1 MLTHTL
7 INTQT
12 LNTLVE
18 SLQHAINLRSYSFTH
33 TQSQVAI
40 DAAQIAITNPIK
52 PQVVCNIT
60 GGVLQGASSNY
71 PVDIYGL
78 DFDCNEDGYNVV
90 EFEGGK
96 VWLGRTIAEIE
107 PDFVA
112 HVVELAND
120 AIWTSSGGEAHTS
133 IISKRSRT
141 ILFRSMQ

>member
-18 SLQHAINLRSYSFTH
+18 SLQHAINLRSYSFTR

-71 PVDIYGL
+71 PVDIYG
-78 DFDCNEDGYNVV
+78 DNVV
-90 EFEGGK
+90 EIEGGK

-120 AIWTSSGGEAHTS
+120 AI
-133 IISKRSRT
+133 
-141 ILFRSMQ
+141 